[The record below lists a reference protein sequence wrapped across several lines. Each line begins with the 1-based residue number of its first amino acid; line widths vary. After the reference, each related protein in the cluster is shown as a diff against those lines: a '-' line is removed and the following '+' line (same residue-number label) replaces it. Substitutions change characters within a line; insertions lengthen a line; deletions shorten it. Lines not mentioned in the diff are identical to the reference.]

1 MIDSA
6 GFLRAAPFDH
16 QQMMNRM
23 MMIFDKEYEK
33 IPPTFMKNS
42 FKFKFWIFHNRI
54 TEFILFVYGLEMK
67 LFCRY
72 IRGLS
77 AGRVSYSLGRLKYI
91 AIYRIYSAGS
101 NIYCNISDAIDFK
114 SNNNNFYRSDL
125 SIIFYFY
132 FLLANQL
139 EPPNNI
145 SQVIINQPLSCEHP
159 WRKKS
164 FVEPKAVLGSVK
176 SSSWKFFNFRV
187 SGENCT
193 IVE

>member
-1 MIDSA
+1 MFSIEFPDILD
-6 GFLRAAPFDH
+6 GFQTPQTVSRPSRPNFQTHNEYSLRQP
-16 QQMMNRM
+16 Q
-23 MMIFDKEYEK
+23 
-33 IPPTFMKNS
+33 
-42 FKFKFWIFHNRI
+42 FWV
-54 TEFILFVYGLEMK
+54 ESKLFLVRPLEMK

-72 IRGLS
+72 IGGLS
-77 AGRVSYSLGRLKYI
+77 AGHVSYSLGRLKYI
-91 AIYRIYSAGS
+91 AIYRIHSAGS
-101 NIYCNISDAIDFK
+101 NIYRNISDAIDFK
-114 SNNNNFYRSDL
+114 SNNNFHRSKL
-125 SIIFYFY
+125 SIIFHFY

-187 SGENCT
+187 SGENRRN
-193 IVE
+193 IHFNKALRHSNEH

>member
-1 MIDSA
+1 MYISHHLT
-6 GFLRAAPFDH
+6 LRIEPRVLPPPIRLKFC
-16 QQMMNRM
+16 MNAIQIGM
-23 MMIFDKEYEK
+23 YFS
-33 IPPTFMKNS
+33 TFS
-42 FKFKFWIFHNRI
+42 
-54 TEFILFVYGLEMK
+54 ILFVYVVLEWQLEMK

-72 IRGLS
+72 IGGLS
-77 AGRVSYSLGRLKYI
+77 AGHVSYSLGRLKYI
-91 AIYRIYSAGS
+91 AIYRIHSAGS
-101 NIYCNISDAIDFK
+101 NIYRNISDAIDFK
-114 SNNNNFYRSDL
+114 SNNNFHRSNL
-125 SIIFYFY
+125 SIIFHFY

-187 SGENCT
+187 SGENRRN
-193 IVE
+193 IHFNKALRHSNEH

>member
-1 MIDSA
+1 MGDFLPLYLFDSTESWYS
-6 GFLRAAPFDH
+6 RWEE
-16 QQMMNRM
+16 
-23 MMIFDKEYEK
+23 MIFV
-33 IPPTFMKNS
+33 
-42 FKFKFWIFHNRI
+42 FWALNI
-54 TEFILFVYGLEMK
+54 EACKLEMK

-72 IRGLS
+72 IGGLS
-77 AGRVSYSLGRLKYI
+77 AGHVSYSLGRLKYI
-91 AIYRIYSAGS
+91 AIYRIHSAGS

-159 WRKKS
+159 WRKKALLS
-164 FVEPKAVLGSVK
+164 QRRFLVA
-176 SSSWKFFNFRV
+176 
-187 SGENCT
+187 
-193 IVE
+193 

>member
-1 MIDSA
+1 MGGHWS
-6 GFLRAAPFDH
+6 
-16 QQMMNRM
+16 
-23 MMIFDKEYEK
+23 
-33 IPPTFMKNS
+33 
-42 FKFKFWIFHNRI
+42 
-54 TEFILFVYGLEMK
+54 LEMK

-72 IRGLS
+72 IGGLS
-77 AGRVSYSLGRLKYI
+77 AGHVSYSLGRLKYI
-91 AIYRIYSAGS
+91 AIYRIHSAGS
-101 NIYCNISDAIDFK
+101 NIYRNISDAIDFK
-114 SNNNNFYRSDL
+114 SNNNFHRSNL
-125 SIIFYFY
+125 SIIFHFY

-187 SGENCT
+187 SGENRRN
-193 IVE
+193 IHFNKALRHSNEH

>member
-1 MIDSA
+1 MYISHHLT
-6 GFLRAAPFDH
+6 LRIEPRVLPPPIRLKLC
-16 QQMMNRM
+16 MNAIQIGM
-23 MMIFDKEYEK
+23 YFS
-33 IPPTFMKNS
+33 TFS
-42 FKFKFWIFHNRI
+42 
-54 TEFILFVYGLEMK
+54 ILFVYVVLEWQLEMK

-72 IRGLS
+72 IGGLS
-77 AGRVSYSLGRLKYI
+77 AGHVSYSLGRLKYI
-91 AIYRIYSAGS
+91 AIYRIHSAGS
-101 NIYCNISDAIDFK
+101 NIYRNISDAIDFK
-114 SNNNNFYRSDL
+114 SNNNFHRSNL
-125 SIIFYFY
+125 SIIFHFY

-187 SGENCT
+187 SGENRRN
-193 IVE
+193 IHFNKALRHSNEH

>member
-1 MIDSA
+1 
-6 GFLRAAPFDH
+6 
-16 QQMMNRM
+16 
-23 MMIFDKEYEK
+23 
-33 IPPTFMKNS
+33 
-42 FKFKFWIFHNRI
+42 
-54 TEFILFVYGLEMK
+54 MK

-72 IRGLS
+72 IGGLS
-77 AGRVSYSLGRLKYI
+77 AGHVSYSLGRLKYI
-91 AIYRIYSAGS
+91 AIYRIHSAGS
-101 NIYCNISDAIDFK
+101 NIYRNISDAIDFK
-114 SNNNNFYRSDL
+114 SNNNFHRSNL
-125 SIIFYFY
+125 SIIFHFY

-187 SGENCT
+187 SGENRRNIHFNKALRQLGQQEESQSQVLWRNNQPDLSWKRIGRSPQNT
-193 IVE
+193 TKEVLNLSAFLEG

>member
-1 MIDSA
+1 
-6 GFLRAAPFDH
+6 
-16 QQMMNRM
+16 
-23 MMIFDKEYEK
+23 
-33 IPPTFMKNS
+33 
-42 FKFKFWIFHNRI
+42 
-54 TEFILFVYGLEMK
+54 MK

-72 IRGLS
+72 IGGLS
-77 AGRVSYSLGRLKYI
+77 AGHVSYSLGRLKYI
-91 AIYRIYSAGS
+91 AIYRIHSAGS
-101 NIYCNISDAIDFK
+101 NIYRNISDAIDFK
-114 SNNNNFYRSDL
+114 SNNNFHRSKL
-125 SIIFYFY
+125 SIIFHFY

-187 SGENCT
+187 SGENCRNIHFNKALRDIQISIT
-193 IVE
+193 IKVNEQVEILTAAMSIACSSTTRATGREPKPSIVEEQPT